1 MQFLKRL
8 VAWSVVLLTVAVLAG
23 YLAVRGSLPQLDGQ
37 MRVDYIGAVVL
48 IERDAAGIP
57 VITAKNRVDLG
68 FATGFVH
75 GQDRFFQMDLSRRRA
90 AGELAELFGAVALPL
105 DKRNRL
111 HRFRNRA
118 RAISASLTSFD
129 NDVITAY
136 TAGINAGLESLR
148 AWPFEYLLLRAKP
161 QRWQAED
168 SLLVAYN
175 MFLELQDERADRDA
189 RRGLAHEA
197 LPQALFEFLYP
208 DGTSWDAPL
217 QGDARVASLPPPPI
231 DVAIANS
238 ARPVRHPR
246 PADIDEQFIVGSN
259 NWAVAGALTD
269 SGRAIVANDM
279 HLGIT
284 VPNVFYRARL
294 IVDGDIPRD
303 LNGVTLPGVP
313 LLVAG
318 SNGHIAWGN
327 TNSYGDW
334 TDAVIVTEGDASNTY
349 LTPNGPRKFTT
360 YKETIAVNGGDA
372 EEILVRETIWGPV
385 LENSVHADYLLA
397 VSWLAHKANA
407 VNLRGLD
414 LEVAMNAEEAL
425 QIANR
430 MGMPAQNFVVGD
442 AAGNI
447 GWTIAGKIPLR
458 SEFDPLLPAD
468 WSRSDGWTGWLAP
481 EQYPRILN
489 PDSKRIW
496 TANARVVDGESLAKI
511 GDGGYDLGARAGQI
525 RDGLFARDHFSP
537 ADMLSIQLDD
547 RALFLARWQRLL
559 LATLDE
565 DAVRDNGGR
574 QEYREMVADWE
585 PRASADSVGYRLVRA
600 FRMEVRERVF
610 DMLMQPVRDNFGS
623 DTTLRM
629 SNQFEAPLWTMITEK
644 PGHLLSAEYSS
655 WRALLIAAIDENLRY
670 YRENYEGPLSQ
681 RSWGERNT
689 AAIGHPLGRSVPY
702 LARLLDMPRDLLPG
716 DSNMPRVQSPT
727 FGASERFAVAPGDE
741 ENGYLHMPSGQ
752 SGHPLSDFYRR
763 GHKDWVQ
770 GRASEFLPGDTV
782 HSLTL
787 TPRDSLLNSGHVA
800 ESDGALTSGIE

>member
-1 MQFLKRL
+1 MRFLKRL
-8 VAWSVVLLTVAVLAG
+8 AIASAVVLVAVLPGA
-23 YLAVRGSLPQLDGQ
+23 YLALRGSLPQLDGHI
-37 MRVDYIGAVVL
+37 RVDHIQRPVV

-57 VITAKNRVDLG
+57 VITAGNRNDLA

-118 RAISASLTSFD
+118 RAIFAGLKSSD
-129 NDVITAY
+129 NDVVAAY
-136 TAGINAGLESLR
+136 AAGVNAGLNSLSVR
-148 AWPFEYLLLRAKP
+148 PFEYLFLRTRP
-161 QRWQAED
+161 RRWEPED

-175 MFLELQDERADRDA
+175 MFLELNDEYAERDS
-189 RRGLAHEA
+189 RRGLAHEV
-197 LPQALFEFLYP
+197 LPQKLFYFLYP

-217 QGDARVASLPPPPI
+217 EGEPRAASPMPQPS
-231 DVAIANS
+231 DVAALNLS
-238 ARPVRHPR
+238 RPASDER
-246 PADIDEQFIVGSN
+246 PADIDEELLAGSN

-318 SNGHIAWGN
+318 SNGYIAWGN

-334 TDAVIVTEGDASNTY
+334 TDAVILREGAAPNTY
-349 LTPNGPRKFTT
+349 LTPDGPRKFTT
-360 YKETIAVNGGDA
+360 YREMIAVKGGDA

-385 LENSVHADYLLA
+385 LENHTGADSLLA
-397 VSWLAHKANA
+397 ISWLAHKAKA

-414 LEVAMNAEEAL
+414 LEVATGAEEAL
-425 QIANR
+425 LIANQ
-430 MGMPAQNFVVGD
+430 MGMPPQNFVVGD
-442 AAGNI
+442 AVGNI
-447 GWTIAGKIPLR
+447 GWTIAGQIPLR
-458 SEFDPLLPAD
+458 SEFDPQLPAD
-468 WSRSDGWTGWLAP
+468 WSRSGGWTGWLLP
-481 EQYPRILN
+481 GQYPRILN
-489 PDSKRIW
+489 PNSARIW
-496 TANARVVDGESLAKI
+496 TANARVVDREALAKI
-511 GDGGYDLGARAGQI
+511 GDGGYDLGARARQI
-525 RDGLFARDHFSP
+525 RDGLFAQDRFSP

-559 LATLDE
+559 LETLDTE
-565 DAVRDNGGR
+565 AVRDNHAR
-574 QEYREMVADWE
+574 QEYRDLVAEWE
-585 PRASADSVGYRLVRA
+585 SRASVESVGYRLVRA
-600 FRMEVRERVF
+600 FRSEVRKRVF
-610 DMLMQPVRDNFGS
+610 DMLMQPVRKKFGS

-629 SNQFEAPLWTMITEK
+629 SNQFEAPLWTLITEK

-655 WRALLIAAIDENLRY
+655 WRAVLLAAVDENLRY
-670 YRENYEGPLSQ
+670 YRENYDGPLSQ
-681 RSWGERNT
+681 RTWGERNT
-689 AAIGHPLGRSVPY
+689 AAIKHPLGSALPS
-702 LARLLDMPRDLLPG
+702 LAHWLDMPRDLLSG
-716 DSNMPRVQSPT
+716 DSNMPRVHGPT

-741 ENGYLHMPSGQ
+741 ENGYLHMPGGQ
-752 SGHPLSDFYRR
+752 SGHPLSDYYSQ
-763 GHKDWVQ
+763 GHRDWVE
-770 GRASEFLPGDTV
+770 GRATAFLPGESV

-787 TPRDSLLNSGHVA
+787 VRASRP
-800 ESDGALTSGIE
+800 